1 VALRGGAGSPA
12 RGNEPEAA
20 AFAAAELKL
29 ARRTGVPSVLARA
42 LRTEALVSGAEQAIG
57 LLREAL
63 DLVRHTD
70 HALETV
76 RTHVEFG
83 IALRRAGRRAEARAE
98 LAAARD
104 RAERPALAALAMRAE
119 EEQKASGGRPRRAR
133 VSGPASL
140 TPSERRIAERARA
153 GASNRQIAAELF
165 LTAKTVEWHMGNVFR
180 KLGVSSRLELAGAL
194 ADAAQPTVAAR

>member
-1 VALRGGAGSPA
+1 VEMPHPPYAFASGLVRMADGDAAGALHDFRRAGELLVSIWRVESPA
-12 RGNEPEAA
+12 VLPWRSAAARAALHAGMSREAA

-29 ARRTGVPSVLARA
+29 ARRTGVASVLARA

-83 IALRRAGRRAEARAE
+83 IALRRAGGARRPAPSWQRRATAPSARRSRRLRCVPRRSRRPAAGD
-98 LAAARD
+98 LAARGSRD
-104 RAERPALAALAMRAE
+104 RRP
-119 EEQKASGGRPRRAR
+119 
-133 VSGPASL
+133 
-140 TPSERRIAERARA
+140 
-153 GASNRQIAAELF
+153 
-165 LTAKTVEWHMGNVFR
+165 
-180 KLGVSSRLELAGAL
+180 
-194 ADAAQPTVAAR
+194 